1 MRPGLASLLLLTQA
15 LASRA
20 TTVVPQSGGSI
31 RMLDLIF
38 VGGCLAFFAIC
49 ALLVRFFEHI

>member
-1 MRPGLASLLLLTQA
+1 
-15 LASRA
+15 
-20 TTVVPQSGGSI
+20 
-31 RMLDLIF
+31 MLDLIF